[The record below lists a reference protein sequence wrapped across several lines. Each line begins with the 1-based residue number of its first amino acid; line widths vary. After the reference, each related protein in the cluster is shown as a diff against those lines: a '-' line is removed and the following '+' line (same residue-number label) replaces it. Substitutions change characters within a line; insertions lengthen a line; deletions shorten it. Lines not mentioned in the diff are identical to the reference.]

1 MKALVKYG
9 EGENDIELREIPE
22 PIPQANEVKVRVE
35 ATGICGTDLY
45 GYSAVKPPVVLGHET
60 AGIVA
65 EVGKEVKDIKVG
77 DRVTTETTAYICGQ
91 CKFCLS
97 KNYNLCTHRKG
108 LGSAVNGAF
117 AEYFVIRKES
127 IRQIPPHIDFNSASL
142 FEPLSCAVHAVME
155 QAKLLPHETV
165 LVLGPGPLGL
175 LTAQI
180 AKSLGAKVIICGI
193 EGDEK
198 RLSIAKK
205 LGINQVFNIKKKDI
219 QGCLTNLT
227 LGYGFDV
234 VFECSGSV
242 EAVEYG
248 LNYIR
253 KGGRYLQEG
262 IVRQP
267 VKLRFDQILFD
278 KELSIIGSRTQKPS
292 SWDKAIN
299 LVNEG
304 KVNLEE
310 LVSDVL
316 LLSNWKEGFRRA
328 KKKNSIKIVL
338 RPDKQY

>member
-9 EGENDIELREIPE
+9 KGENDIELREIPE

-77 DRVTTETTAYICGQ
+77 DRVTTETTAYVCGQ

-127 IRQIPPHIDFNSASL
+127 IHQIPSHIDFISASL

-155 QAKLLPHETV
+155 QANLLSHETV

-180 AKSLGAKVIICGI
+180 VKSLEAKVIICGI

-219 QGCLTNLT
+219 QDCLSNLT

-248 LNYIR
+248 LNFIR
-253 KGGRYLQEG
+253 KGGRYIQEG
-262 IVRQP
+262 IVHQP
-267 VKLRFDQILFD
+267 IKLRFDQILFD

-299 LVNEG
+299 LVNDG

-316 LLSNWKEGFRRA
+316 PLSNWKEGFRRA
-328 KKKNSIKIVL
+328 KNKNSIKIVL
-338 RPDKQY
+338 QPDK

>member
-9 EGENDIELREIPE
+9 KGENDIELREIPE

-127 IRQIPPHIDFNSASL
+127 IHQIPPHIDFNSASL

-155 QAKLLPHETV
+155 QANLLSHETV

-253 KGGRYLQEG
+253 KGGRYIQEG
-262 IVRQP
+262 IVHQP

-338 RPDKQY
+338 QPDK

>member
-9 EGENDIELREIPE
+9 KGENDIELREISE
-22 PIPQANEVKVRVE
+22 PVPQANEVKVKVE

-45 GYSAVKPPVVLGHET
+45 GYSALKPPVVLGHET
-60 AGIVA
+60 AGVVV
-65 EVGKEVKDIKVG
+65 EVGEEVKNIKVG

-91 CKFCLS
+91 CNFCQN
-97 KNYNLCTHRKG
+97 KEYNLCIHRKG

-127 IRQIPPHIDFNSASL
+127 IHQIPPHIDFNSASL

-155 QAKLLPHETV
+155 RANLLSHETV
-165 LVLGPGPLGL
+165 LILGPGPLGL
-175 LTAQI
+175 LTGQI

-198 RLSIAKK
+198 RLSTAKK
-205 LGINQVFNIKKKDI
+205 LGINQIFKIKKKDI
-219 QGCLTNLT
+219 EGYLPKLTA
-227 LGYGFDV
+227 GYGVDV

-248 LNYIR
+248 LNFIR
-253 KGGRYLQEG
+253 KGGRYIQEG
-262 IVRQP
+262 IIHQP
-267 VKLRFDQILFD
+267 IQIRFDQILFD

-292 SWDKAIN
+292 SWELALN

-304 KVNLEE
+304 KVNLKE

-316 LLSNWKEGFRRA
+316 PLSSWKEGFERA

-338 RPDKQY
+338 RPDK

>member
-9 EGENDIELREIPE
+9 KGENDMELREIPE
-22 PIPQANEVKVRVE
+22 PIPQANEAKVRVE

-77 DRVTTETTAYICGQ
+77 DRVTTETTAYVCGQ

-127 IRQIPPHIDFNSASL
+127 IHQIPSHIDFISASL

-155 QAKLLPHETV
+155 QANLLSHETV

-180 AKSLGAKVIICGI
+180 VKSLEAKVIICGI

-219 QGCLTNLT
+219 QDCLSNLT

-248 LNYIR
+248 LNFIR
-253 KGGRYLQEG
+253 KGGRYIQEG
-262 IVRQP
+262 IVHQP
-267 VKLRFDQILFD
+267 IKLRFDQILFD

-299 LVNEG
+299 LVNDG

-338 RPDKQY
+338 QPDK

>member
-9 EGENDIELREIPE
+9 KGENDIELREIPE

-127 IRQIPPHIDFNSASL
+127 IHQIPPHIDFNSASL

-155 QAKLLPHETV
+155 QANLLSHETV

-253 KGGRYLQEG
+253 KGGRYIQEG
-262 IVRQP
+262 IVHQP

-316 LLSNWKEGFRRA
+316 PLSNWKEGFRRA
-328 KKKNSIKIVL
+328 KNKNSIKIVL
-338 RPDKQY
+338 QPDK

>member
-9 EGENDIELREIPE
+9 KGENDMELREIPE
-22 PIPQANEVKVRVE
+22 PIPQANEAKVRVE

-77 DRVTTETTAYICGQ
+77 DRVTTETTAYVCGQ

-108 LGSAVNGAF
+108 LGSAANGAF

-127 IRQIPPHIDFNSASL
+127 IHQIPSHIDFISASL

-155 QAKLLPHETV
+155 QANLLPNETV
-165 LVLGPGPLGL
+165 LILGPGPLGL

-205 LGINQVFNIKKKDI
+205 LGFNQVFNIKKKDI
-219 QGCLTNLT
+219 QDCLSNLT

-242 EAVEYG
+242 EAVEHG
-248 LNYIR
+248 LNLTR
-253 KGGRYLQEG
+253 KGGRYIQEG
-262 IVRQP
+262 IVHQP
-267 VKLRFDQILFD
+267 IKLRFDQILFD

-299 LVNEG
+299 LVNDG

-316 LLSNWKEGFRRA
+316 PLSNWKEGFRRA
-328 KKKNSIKIVL
+328 KNKNSIKIVL
-338 RPDKQY
+338 QPDK

>member
-9 EGENDIELREIPE
+9 MGENDIELREIPE
-22 PIPQANEVKVRVE
+22 PIPQANEVKVKVE

-45 GYSAVKPPVVLGHET
+45 GYSALKPPVVLGHET
-60 AGIVA
+60 AGVVV
-65 EVGKEVKDIKVG
+65 EVGKEVKNIKVG

-91 CKFCLS
+91 CKFCQS
-97 KNYNLCTHRKG
+97 KDYNLCIHRKG

-117 AEYFVIRKES
+117 AECFVIRKES
-127 IRQIPPHIDFNSASL
+127 IHQIPPHINFNSASL
-142 FEPLSCAVHAVME
+142 FEPLSCATHAVIE
-155 QAKLLPHETV
+155 RANLLSHETV

-180 AKSLGAKVIICGI
+180 AKSLGARVIICGI

-198 RLSIAKK
+198 RLSTAKK
-205 LGINQVFNIKKKDI
+205 LGINHIFNIKKKDI
-219 QGCLTNLT
+219 ENYLSKLTV
-227 LGYGFDV
+227 GYGVDV

-248 LNYIR
+248 LNLIR
-253 KGGRYLQEG
+253 KGGRYIQEG

-278 KELSIIGSRTQKPS
+278 KELSITGSRTQKPS

-299 LVNEG
+299 LVNER
-304 KVNLEE
+304 KVNLIE

-316 LLSNWKEGFRRA
+316 PLSNWKEGFRRA

-338 RPDKQY
+338 QPDK

>member
-127 IRQIPPHIDFNSASL
+127 IHQIPPHIDFNSASL

-155 QAKLLPHETV
+155 QANLLSHETV

-253 KGGRYLQEG
+253 KGGRYIQEG
-262 IVRQP
+262 IVHQP

-338 RPDKQY
+338 RPDK

>member
-9 EGENDIELREIPE
+9 KGENDIELREIPE
-22 PIPQANEVKVRVE
+22 PIPQANEVKVKVE

-45 GYSAVKPPVVLGHET
+45 GYSALKPPVVLGHET
-60 AGIVA
+60 AGVVV
-65 EVGKEVKDIKVG
+65 EVGEEVKGIKAG

-91 CKFCLS
+91 CKFCQS
-97 KNYNLCTHRKG
+97 KDYNLCIHRKG

-127 IRQIPPHIDFNSASL
+127 IHQISPHIDFNSASL
-142 FEPLSCAVHAVME
+142 FEPLSCAVHAVIE
-155 QAKLLPHETV
+155 QANLLSNETV

-180 AKSLGAKVIICGI
+180 AKSLGARVIICGI

-198 RLSIAKK
+198 RLSTAKK
-205 LGINQVFNIKKKDI
+205 LGINQIFNIKKKDI
-219 QGCLTNLT
+219 
-227 LGYGFDV
+227 
-234 VFECSGSV
+234 GSV

-248 LNYIR
+248 LNLIR
-253 KGGRYLQEG
+253 KGGRYIQEG
-262 IVRQP
+262 IIHQP
-267 VKLRFDQILFD
+267 IQLRFDQILFD

-292 SWDKAIN
+292 SWNKAIK
-299 LVNEG
+299 LVNEE
-304 KVNLEE
+304 KVNLKE

-316 LLSNWKEGFRRA
+316 PLSNWKEGFSRA

-338 RPDKQY
+338 QPDR

>member
-1 MKALVKYG
+1 MKALVKFG
-9 EGENDIELREIPE
+9 KGENDIELREIPE
-22 PIPQANEVKVRVE
+22 PVPQANEVKVKVE

-45 GYSAVKPPVVLGHET
+45 GYSALKPPVVLGHET
-60 AGIVA
+60 AGIVV
-65 EVGKEVKDIKVG
+65 EVGEEVKNVKVG

-91 CKFCLS
+91 CKFCQS
-97 KNYNLCTHRKG
+97 KDYNLCVHRKG

-117 AEYFVIRKES
+117 AEYFVIREKS
-127 IRQIPPHIDFNSASL
+127 IHQIPLRIDFNSASL
-142 FEPLSCAVHAVME
+142 FEPLSCAVHAVVE
-155 QAKLLPHETV
+155 QANLLPHEAV

-205 LGINQVFNIKKKDI
+205 FGIDHIFIIKKKDI
-219 QGCLTNLT
+219 KNHLSKLIV
-227 LGYGFDV
+227 GYGVDV

-248 LNYIR
+248 LNLIR
-253 KGGRYLQEG
+253 KGGRYIQQG
-262 IVRQP
+262 IIQQP
-267 VKLRFDQILFD
+267 IQLRFDQILFD

-304 KVNLEE
+304 KVNLKE

-316 LLSNWKEGFRRA
+316 PLSNWKEGFRRA
-328 KKKNSIKIVL
+328 KQKKSIKIVL
-338 RPDKQY
+338 QPDKY

>member
-9 EGENDIELREIPE
+9 KSENDIELREISE
-22 PIPQANEVKVRVE
+22 PIPQANEVKVKVK

-45 GYSAVKPPVVLGHET
+45 GYSALKPPVVLGHET
-60 AGIVA
+60 AGIVV
-65 EVGKEVKDIKVG
+65 EVGEEVKNIKAG

-91 CKFCLS
+91 CKFCQS
-97 KNYNLCTHRKG
+97 KDYNLCIYRKG

-127 IRQIPPHIDFNSASL
+127 IHQIPPHIDFNSASL
-142 FEPLSCAVHAVME
+142 FEPLSCATHAVTE
-155 QAKLLPHETV
+155 QANLLSHETV

-205 LGINQVFNIKKKDI
+205 LGINQIFNIKKKDI
-219 QGCLTNLT
+219 KSCLSKLT
-227 LGYGFDV
+227 LGYGVDV

-248 LNYIR
+248 LNLIR
-253 KGGRYLQEG
+253 KGGRYIQEG
-262 IVRQP
+262 IIHKPIQ
-267 VKLRFDQILFD
+267 LRFDQILFD

-292 SWDKAIN
+292 SWVKAIN

-316 LLSNWKEGFRRA
+316 PLSNWKEGFRRA
-328 KKKNSIKIVL
+328 KKKNSIKVIL
-338 RPDKQY
+338 QPDK

>member
-127 IRQIPPHIDFNSASL
+127 IRQIPLHIDFNSASL

-338 RPDKQY
+338 RPDK

>member
-9 EGENDIELREIPE
+9 KGENDIELREIPE
-22 PIPQANEVKVRVE
+22 PVPQANEVKVKVK

-45 GYSAVKPPVVLGHET
+45 GYSALKPPVVLGHET
-60 AGIVA
+60 AGVVV
-65 EVGKEVKDIKVG
+65 EVGEEVKDIKAG

-91 CKFCLS
+91 CKFCQS
-97 KNYNLCTHRKG
+97 KDYNLCIHRKG

-127 IRQIPPHIDFNSASL
+127 IHQIPPHIDFNSASL
-142 FEPLSCAVHAVME
+142 FEPLSCATHAVME
-155 QAKLLPHETV
+155 QANLLPHETV

-198 RLSIAKK
+198 RLSTAEKI
-205 LGINQVFNIKKKDI
+205 GINQIFNIKKKDI
-219 QGCLTNLT
+219 KNYLSKLTD
-227 LGYGFDV
+227 GYGVDV

-248 LNYIR
+248 LNFIR
-253 KGGRYLQEG
+253 KGGRYIQEG
-262 IVRQP
+262 IIHQP
-267 VKLRFDQILFD
+267 IQLRFDQILFD

-304 KVNLEE
+304 KVNLKE
-310 LVSDVL
+310 LVSDIL
-316 LLSNWKEGFRRA
+316 PLSNWKEGFRRA

-338 RPDKQY
+338 QPDK

>member
-9 EGENDIELREIPE
+9 MGEKDMELREIPE
-22 PIPQANEVKVRVE
+22 PIPQANEVKVKVK

-45 GYSAVKPPVVLGHET
+45 GYSALKPPVILGHET
-60 AGIVA
+60 AGVVA
-65 EVGKEVKDIKVG
+65 EIGEEVKNIKVG
-77 DRVTTETTAYICGQ
+77 DRVTTETTAYICDQ

-97 KNYNLCTHRKG
+97 KDYNLCIHRKG

-127 IRQIPPHIDFNSASL
+127 IHKIPLHIDFNSASL
-142 FEPLSCAVHAVME
+142 FEPLSCAVHAVIE
-155 QAKLLPHETV
+155 QANLLPHEIV
-165 LVLGPGPLGL
+165 LILGPGPLGL

-180 AKSLGAKVIICGI
+180 AKSLEAKIIICGI

-205 LGINQVFNIKKKDI
+205 IGINHIFNIKKKDI
-219 QGCLTNLT
+219 QDCLSKLT
-227 LGYGFDV
+227 LGYGIDV

-248 LNYIR
+248 LNFIR
-253 KGGRYLQEG
+253 KGGRYIQEG

-278 KELSIIGSRTQKPS
+278 KELTIIGSRTQKPS
-292 SWDKAIN
+292 SWNKAIN

-304 KVNLEE
+304 KINLKE
-310 LVSDVL
+310 LISDVL
-316 LLSNWKEGFRRA
+316 PLSNWKEGFRRA

-338 RPDKQY
+338 QPDK

>member
-9 EGENDIELREIPE
+9 KGENDIELREIPE
-22 PIPQANEVKVRVE
+22 PIPQANEVKVKVK

-45 GYSAVKPPVVLGHET
+45 GYSALKPPVVIGHET
-60 AGIVA
+60 AGVVV
-65 EVGKEVKDIKVG
+65 EVGEEVKGIKAG

-91 CKFCLS
+91 CKFCQS
-97 KNYNLCTHRKG
+97 KDYNLCIHRKG

-127 IRQIPPHIDFNSASL
+127 IHQISPHIDSN
-142 FEPLSCAVHAVME
+142 
-155 QAKLLPHETV
+155 ETV

-180 AKSLGAKVIICGI
+180 AKSLGARVIICGI

-198 RLSIAKK
+198 RLSTAKN
-205 LGINQVFNIKKKDI
+205 LGINQIFNIKKKDI
-219 QGCLTNLT
+219 KNYLSKLTI
-227 LGYGFDV
+227 GYGVDV

-248 LNYIR
+248 LNLIR
-253 KGGRYLQEG
+253 KGGRYIQEG
-262 IVRQP
+262 IVQQP
-267 VKLRFDQILFD
+267 IQLRFDQILFD

-304 KVNLEE
+304 KVNLKE
-310 LVSDVL
+310 LVSDV
-316 LLSNWKEGFRRA
+316 KF
-328 KKKNSIKIVL
+328 
-338 RPDKQY
+338 

>member
-127 IRQIPPHIDFNSASL
+127 IRQIPLHIDFNSASL

>member
-1 MKALVKYG
+1 MKALVKFG
-9 EGENDIELREIPE
+9 KGKNNIELREIPE
-22 PIPQANEVKVRVE
+22 PVPQANEVKVKVE

-45 GYSAVKPPVVLGHET
+45 GYSALKPPVVLGHET
-60 AGIVA
+60 AGVVV
-65 EVGKEVKDIKVG
+65 EVGKEVRNIKAG

-91 CKFCLS
+91 CKFCQS
-97 KNYNLCTHRKG
+97 KDYNLCIYRKG

-117 AEYFVIRKES
+117 AEYFVIREES
-127 IRQIPPHIDFNSASL
+127 LHLIPLHLDFNSASL
-142 FEPLSCAVHAVME
+142 FEPLACATHAVME
-155 QAKLLPHETV
+155 QAKVLPHEIV

-180 AKSLGAKVIICGI
+180 AKSLGAKVVICGI

-198 RLSIAKK
+198 RLCTAEKI
-205 LGINQVFNIKKKDI
+205 GIDQIFNLKKKDI
-219 QGCLTNLT
+219 KHYLSKITI
-227 LGYGFDV
+227 GYGVDV

-248 LNYIR
+248 LNFIR
-253 KGGRYLQEG
+253 KGGRYIQEG
-262 IVRQP
+262 IIHQP
-267 VKLRFDQILFD
+267 IQLRFDQILFD

-299 LVNEG
+299 LVNQE
-304 KVNLEE
+304 KVNLKE

-316 LLSNWKEGFRRA
+316 PLSNWKEGFSRA

-338 RPDKQY
+338 QPDK

>member
-9 EGENDIELREIPE
+9 KGENDIELREIPE

-77 DRVTTETTAYICGQ
+77 DRVTTETTAYVCGQ

-127 IRQIPPHIDFNSASL
+127 IHQIPSHIDFISASL

-155 QAKLLPHETV
+155 QANLLSHETV

-180 AKSLGAKVIICGI
+180 VKSLEAKVIICGI

-219 QGCLTNLT
+219 QDCLSNLT

-248 LNYIR
+248 LNFIR
-253 KGGRYLQEG
+253 KGGRYIQEG
-262 IVRQP
+262 IVHQP
-267 VKLRFDQILFD
+267 IKLRFDQILFD

-299 LVNEG
+299 LVNDG

-338 RPDKQY
+338 QPDK